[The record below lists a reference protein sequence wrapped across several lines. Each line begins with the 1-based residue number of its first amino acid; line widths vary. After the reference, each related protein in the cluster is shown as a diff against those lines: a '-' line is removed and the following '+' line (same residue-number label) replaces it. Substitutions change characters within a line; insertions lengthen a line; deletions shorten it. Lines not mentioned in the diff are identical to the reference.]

1 MYILLRNIFAVIAVL
16 CGSALIYLE
25 VAGRVRVARI
35 RARANNGQRECR
47 RSKSCYDCRNSEKC
61 LCARIMLDLP
71 HLLETAELYKAESVV
86 GESDVPSALVDD
98 IDVAEAD

>member
-1 MYILLRNIFAVIAVL
+1 
-16 CGSALIYLE
+16 
-25 VAGRVRVARI
+25 
-35 RARANNGQRECR
+35 
-47 RSKSCYDCRNSEKC
+47 
-61 LCARIMLDLP
+61 MLDLP